1 MKEKVY
7 IILFVV
13 LYLIVAFSS
22 FFHAVEFFELS
33 NVQWMSVI
41 LALAFEIG
49 QAAVLMSILTSKE
62 EQSKFTPWLLM
73 IILTLVQIIG
83 NVYSSYRYILQ
94 NSLDNLKFFKEPIF
108 IWTNLPDD
116 QATVIVTYVSASI
129 LPIVALL
136 MTSLITNYINK
147 SETTQV
153 QELEKKE
160 EIIEDKN
167 STKIETQIPQ
177 VKNRTSEEILDNLK
191 KEIDNGNFDKIIN
204 KYSNGVDY
212 NPLTD
217 EEVDY
222 DKNEIHNKEE
232 VEEKIDENVEDLFGG
247 VIPQNVSDYSK
258 KSHFINI

>member
-1 MKEKVY
+1 MKTKIY
-7 IILFVV
+7 IVLFVI

-41 LALAFEIG
+41 LAMAFEIG
-49 QAAVLMSILTSKE
+49 QAAVLMSILTSRE

-94 NSLDNLKFFKEPIF
+94 HSLDNLKFFKEPIF

-136 MTSLITNYINK
+136 MTSLITNYIGKDNK
-147 SETTQV
+147 AEEQKE
-153 QELEKKE
+153 QEKEVKKE
-160 EIIEDKN
+160 EKVENEPVEKNKEEDKIEE
-167 STKIETQIPQ
+167 KIEQQVPQIRITKTP
-177 VKNRTSEEILDNLK
+177 EEILHLENEEQ
-191 KEIDNGNFDKIIN
+191 EIED
-204 KYSNGVDY
+204 
-212 NPLTD
+212 
-217 EEVDY
+217 
-222 DKNEIHNKEE
+222 
-232 VEEKIDENVEDLFGG
+232 EKIDENIEDLLSGE
-247 VIPQNVSDYSK
+247 VIPQKTIETPK
-258 KSHFINI
+258 KSHFVNI